1 MTYAKNRRR
10 TNNIMNNWK
19 TTTLGV
25 LTGLIALA
33 TGAKEFLSTGSLPDI
48 GLIAASLAAA
58 WGLVMAKDNNAR
70 G

>member
-10 TNNIMNNWK
+10 TNKMTNWK

-25 LTGLIALA
+25 LTALIAIA
-33 TGAKEFLSTGSLPDI
+33 TGAREFLSTGSLPDI

>member
-1 MTYAKNRRR
+1 MTFAKNRRSK
-10 TNNIMNNWK
+10 NNIMRNWK

-25 LTGLIALA
+25 LTALIAIA

>member
-1 MTYAKNRRR
+1 
-10 TNNIMNNWK
+10 MNNWK

-25 LTGLIALA
+25 LTALIAIGHRRQRISLHRQ
-33 TGAKEFLSTGSLPDI
+33 LPDI